1 MCGVYYGGYNP
12 AANYEFATGNYD
24 QYMAGQK
31 GNEAQQ
37 DFGRAGFDLLT
48 GNLPGF
54 FNDMSAGNQAQA
66 QAAQY
71 GAAAQQ
77 HYAQGNADLAYGYG
91 GPFYGPP
98 CGYGPYGGPC

>member
-37 DFGRAGFDLLT
+37 DFGRALWI
-48 GNLPGF
+48 
-54 FNDMSAGNQAQA
+54 
-66 QAAQY
+66 
-71 GAAAQQ
+71 
-77 HYAQGNADLAYGYG
+77 
-91 GPFYGPP
+91 
-98 CGYGPYGGPC
+98 

>member
-1 MCGVYYGGYNP
+1 MCYGPYGYGGYNP

-37 DFGRAGFDLLT
+37 DFGRAQFDFLT

-66 QAAQY
+66 QADQY

-77 HYAQGNADLAYGYG
+77 HYAQGNADLAYGGY
-91 GPFYGPP
+91 YGP
-98 CGYGPYGGPC
+98 CQYGPSPYDPGY